1 MSDETPAGA
10 EPRFEEQMKSLED
23 IVARLERG
31 EQSLEAAL
39 ADFEAGMGLAKGA
52 GQILDRAEARVDMLL
67 EERDGQHREVPFDEP
82 RDA

>member
-1 MSDETPAGA
+1 MSDEKAAAT
-10 EPRFEEQMKSLED
+10 EPRFEEQMKNLEE
-23 IVARLERG
+23 IVGRLERG

-39 ADFEAGMGLAKGA
+39 ADFETGMGLAKSA

-67 EERDGQHREVPFDEP
+67 EERDGQLREVPFDEP